1 MYVIKPSTR
10 TAWEDIL
17 TGEYHVEESTA
28 KTLIDLI
35 VGDPR
40 ISFSRPQNR
49 DELISVVDEVRTVID
64 EMDFT
69 DYGDVEDHENLK
81 NELVGRLRIDLGVTG
96 QRQPGEA
103 TSGTVDAPQ
112 AGTVDD
118 PGTVGALNA
127 KKIDEQPEE
136 EPPEELRPFI
146 DKFVEQIENE
156 NTEFSIDDL
165 QKIVQWVSQEVQYS
179 SED

>member
-28 KTLIDLI
+28 ETLVDLI

-40 ISFSRPQNR
+40 VSFSRPQNR
-49 DELISVVDEVRTVID
+49 DELVSVVDEVRTVIE

-69 DYGDVEDHENLK
+69 NYGDVENNENLK
-81 NELVGRLRIDLGVTG
+81 NELVGRLRIDLGLTG
-96 QRQPGEA
+96 TDRTGEG
-103 TSGTVDAPQ
+103 TSGTVGAPQ

-118 PGTVGALNA
+118 PGTVGALNNN
-127 KKIDEQPEE
+127 KIGEQPEE

-146 DKFVEQIENE
+146 NKFVEQIENE

-165 QKIVQWVSQEVQYS
+165 QKIIHWVSQEVEHT